1 MLNPIKLWRALEP
14 LFDRMDKVN
23 MGLIAAGVAFYS
35 MLAVFPGLAALIAL
49 WGLFFD
55 PETINTY
62 IQVADEFIPDQAADI
77 LHTQIEEMMATGRTT
92 LGWTTALSFGVAT
105 ISARAGVDALIRGL
119 NAIHGVRSHSTI
131 FGFILAYILTMA
143 IVGVAL
149 LGLAIIVIVPVILN
163 LIPLGEISVWTITAL
178 PWVAMFV
185 LVLVGIGIV
194 YRYGPNVRSPR
205 TKLLTWGALIA
216 TLMWGAASIGFS
228 AYLAKFNSY
237 NRIYGSIGAVMAL
250 LMWLYLA
257 GFSVLFGALLNVELG
272 RRNRLK
278 AARRARRAAKLSKEV
293 SQG

>member
-1 MLNPIKLWRALEP
+1 MGKLNPITWWKALQP
-14 LFDRMDKVN
+14 LFDRIDRVN

-55 PETINTY
+55 PTTINAY
-62 IQVADEFIPDQAADI
+62 VDVADEFIPAEAAAI
-77 LHTQIEEMMATGRTT
+77 LHDQLDEMMTTGRAT
-92 LGWTTALSFGVAT
+92 LGWTTGLSFVIAT

-149 LGLAIIVIVPVILN
+149 LGLAIIVVVPLILN

-178 PWVAMFV
+178 PWVGMFAIV
-185 LVLVGIGIV
+185 LLGIGIV
-194 YRYGPNVRSPR
+194 YRYGPNVRRPR
-205 TKLLTWGALIA
+205 TALLTWGALLA

-237 NRIYGSIGAVMAL
+237 NRIYGSIGAVIAL
-250 LMWLYLA
+250 LMWFYLA
-257 GFSVLFGALLNVELG
+257 GFSVLFGAVVNVELLK
-272 RRNRLK
+272 RKRLRST
-278 AARRARRAAKLSKEV
+278 RRARKEKAR
-293 SQG
+293 STG